1 MADLSWLN
9 ETDIDEF
16 YFNKL
21 CSIYAPR
28 MDMVCKY
35 CGREDLK
42 WAMHN
47 GKWHLFD
54 INGAIHC
61 CAARSKPTRRK
72 LVGLFNRKPIYV
84 SDRGEEFQ
92 LEEMEP
98 SHLLNVIKH
107 HRAQINTVDWVMDQL
122 DKDKTD
128 FTNLHYRRINL
139 YNTIEALLQE
149 LATRDP
155 KNDHEE

>member
-1 MADLSWLN
+1 M
-9 ETDIDEF
+9 
-16 YFNKL
+16 
-21 CSIYAPR
+21 
-28 MDMVCKY
+28 
-35 CGREDLK
+35 
-42 WAMHN
+42 
-47 GKWHLFD
+47 
-54 INGAIHC
+54 
-61 CAARSKPTRRK
+61 
-72 LVGLFNRKPIYV
+72 GLFNRKPIYV

-107 HRAQINTVDWVMDQL
+107 HRAQINTVDWAMDQL

>member
-21 CSIYAPR
+21 SGIYAIKLQH
-28 MDMVCKY
+28 D
-35 CGREDLK
+35 
-42 WAMHN
+42 
-47 GKWHLFD
+47 
-54 INGAIHC
+54 
-61 CAARSKPTRRK
+61 ARLNNLSKPTRRK
-72 LVGLFNRKPIYV
+72 PVGLFNRKPIYI

-107 HRAQINTVDWVMDQL
+107 HRAQINTVDWAMDQL